1 MAAKVLR
8 RAMSEVML
16 PMRALSWFSMKF
28 VRTVASLQVD
38 ASEFMVLARLEMEPS
53 DDLKALTALGC
64 IT

>member
-1 MAAKVLR
+1 
-8 RAMSEVML
+8 MSEVIP

-38 ASEFMVLARLEMEPS
+38 ASEFIVLARLEMDPS
-53 DDLKALTALGC
+53 DDLKALTAMGC